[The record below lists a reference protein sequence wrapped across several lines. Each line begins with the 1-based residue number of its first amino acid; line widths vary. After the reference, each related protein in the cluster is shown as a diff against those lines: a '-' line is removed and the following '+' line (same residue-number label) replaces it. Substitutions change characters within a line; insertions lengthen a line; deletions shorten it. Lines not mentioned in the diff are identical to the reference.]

1 MIKINDK
8 YAIDFDKCNIILCEI
23 KKRGEKAKNPNE
35 EYFSQIGFFGN
46 FEHLLGKVLQY
57 EILTEDKKNIQDLIN
72 AINDFKKEIKEKIIE
87 IHPDKRPYKYEIEG
101 LDNE

>member
-8 YAIDFDKCNIILCEI
+8 YAIDFDKYNIILCEI
-23 KKRGEKAKNPNE
+23 RKRGEKAKNPNE
-35 EYFSQIGFFGN
+35 EYLYQIGFFGK
-46 FEHLLGKVLQY
+46 FEHLLDKMLQY

-87 IHPDKRPYKYEIEG
+87 IHPDKQPYKYEIEG
-101 LDNE
+101 LDDE